1 MMLIRR
7 SSRSTLTSLT
17 TNAMSQLSM
26 GHNGWISISLDKA
39 WTEDEIIGLV
49 NESHRYFALKRILKA
64 LDSG

>member
-1 MMLIRR
+1 
-7 SSRSTLTSLT
+7 
-17 TNAMSQLSM
+17 M
-26 GHNGWISISLDKA
+26 GHNGWISLSLDKA